1 MMFFSNKQFLYLFFL
16 SNEHQANYAYFTV
29 TKVFGDLFLT

>member
-1 MMFFSNKQFLYLFFL
+1 MMFFSKQFLYLFFL
-16 SNEHQANYAYFTV
+16 SNEHQANYAYFPV